1 MLSLCSSAVSGQCCF
16 QMPAIYREP
25 LCLLKVLP
33 FAARSKAD
41 LVRGRY
47 PSFIAHTGSCARPNP
62 SCCLGFNLAQQ
73 VFAGCCKSLLG
84 DGPSRRYLRFPCI
97 GAWTL
102 TPPQLS
108 DALTRFFPENIG
120 LTSGSRSSAC
130 EYNPCNATST
140 GKNLFEAAVI
150 PLCSGSYTC

>member
-1 MLSLCSSAVSGQCCF
+1 
-16 QMPAIYREP
+16 MPAIYREP

-33 FAARSKAD
+33 FAARFPTN
-41 LVRGRY
+41 LVRGHY
-47 PSFIAHTGSCARPNP
+47 PSFIAHTGSCARPKP

-84 DGPSRRYLRFPCI
+84 DGLSRRYLRFPCI

-108 DALTRFFPENIG
+108 GALTRFFPESIG
-120 LTSGSRSSAC
+120 LTLRSRSSAC
-130 EYNPCNATST
+130 GFTPVMQLQQ
-140 GKNLFEAAVI
+140 GKVYEAAVI
-150 PLCSGSYTC
+150 PSCSGSYTC